1 MKKRFAALLL
11 ASVVAVSSMAG
22 CSLGQSNSS
31 SAQASQKKTSSV
43 KTKVVVWTQNR
54 HDSKYMNQVVS
65 DFNKSNSD
73 VQIEYDIQTE
83 DYNNLISMAA
93 ASKQMPDVM
102 SEVDR
107 DHTTQFANSKII
119 QPLDSFIQSDAEFQK
134 VNEPSKHVYE
144 GLNAVNEKIYWVPC
158 GKRSGSRIIYNK
170 EIFSKLNLQPAK
182 TLDELVK
189 DCKEI
194 TKAGNKKY
202 YGIVIPG
209 ASGPFERW
217 IEHSAEMSGV
227 TPYDYKNGK
236 YDFSGYKPFLK
247 AVRQMFSDG
256 SVFPGSA
263 SLKIDPSRVQ
273 FAEGKVAMEGNA
285 SQEATVFTEQFPA
298 KMEWGVAQLPT
309 LDGTIKG
316 AESCSPNNG
325 WMMSASTKDAQK
337 AWKVISYFGSE
348 KILKG
353 YLEGGYTMPM
363 SSYMEKAI
371 DKSKTGR
378 MADFSGA
385 EYESVYPVAPSVTPE
400 GQTYEDALWNAC
412 LPNGP
417 DIDKTISQLNT
428 NYNKALNEAIS
439 MGKVKRV
446 VVSNYDP
453 LHPDEGKVQYLDK

>member
-1 MKKRFAALLL
+1 
-11 ASVVAVSSMAG
+11 
-22 CSLGQSNSS
+22 
-31 SAQASQKKTSSV
+31 
-43 KTKVVVWTQNR
+43 
-54 HDSKYMNQVVS
+54 
-65 DFNKSNSD
+65 
-73 VQIEYDIQTE
+73 
-83 DYNNLISMAA
+83 
-93 ASKQMPDVM
+93 
-102 SEVDR
+102 
-107 DHTTQFANSKII
+107 
-119 QPLDSFIQSDAEFQK
+119 
-134 VNEPSKHVYE
+134 
-144 GLNAVNEKIYWVPC
+144 
-158 GKRSGSRIIYNK
+158 
-170 EIFSKLNLQPAK
+170 
-182 TLDELVK
+182 
-189 DCKEI
+189 
-194 TKAGNKKY
+194 
-202 YGIVIPG
+202 
-209 ASGPFERW
+209 
-217 IEHSAEMSGV
+217 
-227 TPYDYKNGK
+227 
-236 YDFSGYKPFLK
+236 
-247 AVRQMFSDG
+247 
-256 SVFPGSA
+256 
-263 SLKIDPSRVQ
+263 LKIDPSRVQ